1 MKKAYIS
8 RHNEAVRIIQA
19 AVRAGELGQSV
30 MFMDASPAAN
40 LPQGV
45 EQKTLPDW
53 ILPNCPHKP
62 DIAIVRDLHRQRVR
76 SPDWCPPTGPERANY
91 CIHIVE
97 LGFTDGR
104 FHQDKQLEKSLQH
117 ATLAAKLRE
126 AGWKVQYQA
135 TEAVSVGYAGSIGR
149 DLVPL
154 LRSLGI
160 EHKKA
165 LATATK
171 LHTAAVRHHTK
182 IQALWWALNRKVT
195 KKPGGWGG
203 S

>member
-1 MKKAYIS
+1 M
-8 RHNEAVRIIQA
+8 
-19 AVRAGELGQSV
+19 
-30 MFMDASPAAN
+30 
-40 LPQGV
+40 
-45 EQKTLPDW
+45 
-53 ILPNCPHKP
+53 
-62 DIAIVRDLHRQRVR
+62 
-76 SPDWCPPTGPERANY
+76 
-91 CIHIVE
+91 E

-104 FHQDKQLEKSLQH
+104 FHQDKQIEKSQQH

-135 TEAVSVGYAGSIGR
+135 TEAISIGYAGSIGR

-154 LRSLGI
+154 LRSLGV

-182 IQALWWALNRKVT
+182 IQALWWALNRRVT
-195 KKPGGWGG
+195 KKPGGRGG
-203 S
+203 G